1 VKDKYFD
8 FKKSQIEQY
17 LEAEFKKK
25 FRKPGRISLRK
36 RQKFL
41 KDITRK
47 ASKRFGKDVLCLV
60 DFNKGGF
67 RSLISPARVESTDKG
82 SLYQSF
88 VHSQVFYTSHCLERF
103 SLRTDTQENCILALD
118 GYMTDALLTFGE
130 HEGYLTCPVGV
141 FAYVLENER
150 LVVKTFL
157 NFEMLTENQILD
169 FYGPG
174 TMAVISEE
182 YLCDDFNESDFI
194 VMEDSE
200 SHSGNAKS
208 ESP

>member
-1 VKDKYFD
+1 
-8 FKKSQIEQY
+8 
-17 LEAEFKKK
+17 
-25 FRKPGRISLRK
+25 
-36 RQKFL
+36 
-41 KDITRK
+41 
-47 ASKRFGKDVLCLV
+47 
-60 DFNKGGF
+60 
-67 RSLISPARVESTDKG
+67 
-82 SLYQSF
+82 
-88 VHSQVFYTSHCLERF
+88 
-103 SLRTDTQENCILALD
+103 
-118 GYMTDALLTFGE
+118 
-130 HEGYLTCPVGV
+130 
-141 FAYVLENER
+141 
-150 LVVKTFL
+150 VKTFL